1 MKTQAGWQA
10 AGVFA
15 IAGGIVAAVTLL
27 LFYQLSDA
35 SARGETFGF
44 TVSFVVFQ
52 EAVLFGS
59 LALSASRSGRTSTA
73 LPVRMSYVTTVVL
86 YNFTALATVALFNFL
101 LVPQHASPKVYY
113 TVAIAETGLW
123 LALLVTLRLVD
134 IAHYTSHRQAELM
147 RGGIDTMVL
156 TCDRVRALS
165 DTHGWRLAPSLR
177 ELAERIRLSEGLR
190 RNSRLV
196 EEVSARLS
204 ELETL
209 AGAGGD
215 DSAQEAAERLVQQIS
230 IMATRR
236 G

>member
-1 MKTQAGWQA
+1 MRSPGWQA

-15 IAGGIVAAVTLL
+15 LAGCIVAAVTLL

-35 SARGETFGF
+35 SARSETFTF

-59 LALSASRSGRTSTA
+59 LALTASRSRRTSTA
-73 LPVRMSYVTTVVL
+73 VPVRMGYLTTVVL
-86 YNFTALATVALFNFL
+86 YNLIALATAALFNFL
-101 LVPQHASPKVYY
+101 LLPQHASPKTYY

-123 LALLVTLRLVD
+123 LALLVILRLVD
-134 IAHYTSHRQAELM
+134 IAHHASHRQAELM
-147 RGGIDTMVL
+147 RGGVDTMLL

-165 DTHGWRLAPSLR
+165 ETHGWRLAQSLR
-177 ELAERIRLSEGLR
+177 ELAERIRFSEGLR
-190 RNSRLV
+190 RNGSLV
-196 EEVSARLS
+196 QEVSGRLDQ
-204 ELETL
+204 LETL
-209 AGAGGD
+209 VSAGGD
-215 DSAQEAAERLVQQIS
+215 DSAQKAAERLVKEIS